1 MKSRAFR
8 PRGPH
13 VGRAFTLIELLV
25 VMGIIV
31 ILAAAVLVAS
41 DSILRGQKVR
51 NTKTVLQI
59 VSDAVEQFKREQQ
72 ERPTITKAPNYK
84 KRFGL
89 YPPDELEWFTKLTT
103 TTKTVANSYAPSHAV
118 IVPLP
123 KSGQGYDKMRFF
135 TDGTEKDLFEFRD
148 QLAMVTAIQTLGNA
162 SALMLDRLDQRY
174 RRTISSLAD
183 KSGDTPGVFLDRNGD
198 GKWDTGDEQ
207 IDLIIDAWGTPISYL
222 AQRDWRP
229 KDKLGTTAS
238 SNHPSWNSA
247 STEIIKLNRGQPL
260 VFSYGRDGPDQLK
273 QEVMETGQ
281 DPDGGEASLTGDF
294 EGDQP
299 PNQPGAVRHLM
310 NQDNVY
316 LDPQLAERLAS
327 GEGEGESQN
336 KD

>member
-41 DSILRGQKVR
+41 DSILRGQKER
-51 NTKTVLQI
+51 NTKTVLQV

-72 ERPTITKAPNYK
+72 ERPTITKAPGYK
-84 KRFGL
+84 TRYGL

-103 TTKTVANSYAPSHAV
+103 NAKTVATSYAPSHAL

-123 KSGQGYDKMRFF
+123 KSGQGYDKMRFY

-148 QLAMVTAIQTLGNA
+148 QLAMITAIQTLGNA

-174 RRTISSLAD
+174 RRTIPSFVD
-183 KSGDTPGVFLDRNGD
+183 GDPNTPGVFLDRNGD
-198 GKWDTGDEQ
+198 GKWDSGDEQ
-207 IDLIIDAWGTPISYL
+207 INLIIDAWGTPISYL
-222 AQRDWRP
+222 AERDWRP
-229 KDKLGTTAS
+229 KDKLGATAS

-273 QEVMETGQ
+273 QEVMETGIL
-281 DPDGGEASLTGDF
+281 PDGGEASLTGDF
-294 EGDQP
+294 ENNQP
-299 PNQPGAVRHLM
+299 PNKGGAVRHLM

-316 LDPQLAERLAS
+316 LDPQLAERLA
-327 GEGEGESQN
+327 GGDEAKTDKN
-336 KD
+336 P